1 MNHTTLAS
9 VAVLAAAALVIATFA
24 TAIVSPAFADSSKT
38 IVKQSNKQKVHQS
51 GVINLAD
58 QDASNAICVL
68 SGANCGRIQGTG
80 P

>member
-38 IVKQSNKQKVHQS
+38 AVKQSNKQKIVQS
-51 GVINLAD
+51 GFVNLAD
-58 QDASNAICVL
+58 QDAANDICIIT
-68 SGANCGRIQGTG
+68 GANCGRIQGTG